1 MSDEVIKPS
10 TIPDNSLAP
19 SLNYINTKASVKFN
33 GSCLKEDK
41 ITFTH
46 EKT

>member
-1 MSDEVIKPS
+1 MSDEVTKPP

-19 SLNYINTKASVKFN
+19 SLDYMNTKASVKFN
-33 GSCLKEDK
+33 GTCLKEDK